1 MKCKATARQPTPF
14 YPVALDA
21 AGKARRWKR
30 YVTDALATAALI
42 GDVHRLVHV
51 VDDDA
56 SVRKAL
62 GRLLASVG
70 IRVASYESARRYLE
84 LVDVQQMDCLV
95 LDLHLP
101 GMSGI
106 ELLEHLRAIAPEL
119 PVVCMTG
126 AHAPD
131 LAERLVAAGEPRC
144 LRKPFDESE
153 LFDAIAAVTGVE
165 VPGA

>member
-1 MKCKATARQPTPF
+1 MTDATARGA
-14 YPVALDA
+14 PV
-21 AGKARRWKR
+21 
-30 YVTDALATAALI
+30 
-42 GDVHRLVHV
+42 GDVITLVDV

-62 GRLLASVG
+62 TRLLASVG
-70 IRVASYESARRYLE
+70 IRVTSHDSARRYLE
-84 LVDVQQMDCLV
+84 SVDIQRADCLV

-106 ELLEHLRAIAPEL
+106 ELLEHLREIAPAL

-126 AHAPD
+126 GHAPD
-131 LAERLVAAGEPRC
+131 LAERLVAAGEPQC

-153 LFDAIAAVTGVE
+153 LFDAIAAVTGAAI
-165 VPGA
+165 PGA

>member
-1 MKCKATARQPTPF
+1 M
-14 YPVALDA
+14 ALDA

-30 YVTDALATAALI
+30 YVTDALAAAALI

-126 AHAPD
+126 AHVPD